1 MSEIAKWLNTRFQLT
16 LIPKENSNTEFVGPC
31 IFREDGDNTK
41 VYLGLQ
47 SPYSIP
53 ILECKHAYCQNK
65 YRNLEIFTILNHHR
79 MAVEEQEDSS
89 PENLTL
95 SEYY

>member
-41 VYLGLQ
+41 LFGFRTTLFYTYIGMQTCL
-47 SPYSIP
+47 
-53 ILECKHAYCQNK
+53 
-65 YRNLEIFTILNHHR
+65 
-79 MAVEEQEDSS
+79 
-89 PENLTL
+89 L
-95 SEYY
+95 SE